1 MTRDPLFNADWFRTD
16 LKQAFRALKRR
27 PGGSAL
33 VIVTLAVGLG
43 VNTVAFSAVNA
54 LVFRS
59 PDRPGD
65 DGAGWLFAGPRGR
78 PLQNVPLPLFEAI
91 ERDARTLDAV
101 AAEGRM
107 PLAIGEGAET
117 RQVWGLLVSSRYFEV
132 IAPDIALGRALST
145 ADARVD
151 DVAVV
156 VSERFW
162 RARLDARPS
171 LPTLSVTLG
180 GRQARVIGVMRDG
193 FQGPGG
199 LFEPDLWVPLAAR
212 RAVGLPVEYDTA
224 SNPWLTLVA
233 RPREGITAAAVAFD
247 VLPIVK
253 EFRGTD
259 PSSAQVQFER
269 LIDGH
274 PEARSLRPAA
284 ALALGAVSVVLLIA
298 CFNVAGLL
306 LARSSDRQGE
316 MGVRT
321 AMGASRG
328 RLIRQLLTEG
338 MVLATIAGAFA
349 LLLANWSASL
359 LSTFSLPAPI
369 PQRLHFS
376 MDWRLV
382 AFAIAG
388 SLVAAL
394 VPAIAPVSQLWK
406 ADIARLVRGSA
417 SGSVG
422 GRAQARARRAFLLV
436 QVTGSTVFL
445 IAAVLFGRTFLTAQ
459 AADTGFNTDNTAV
472 MIVDARHYGHDAARA
487 QELIESLTR
496 RLELR
501 PDVAAA
507 GFADRAP
514 FYVGFA
520 NTMRMTRDGQTCE
533 ASACP
538 MAEVFAVD
546 PRYFATMS
554 VPVRLGRLFDPRD
567 AGDRDAVVVTAATAA
582 ALWPGTHPIGQRFRD
597 DAGTERVV
605 VGVVADMSLRTLTA
619 APLKPT
625 VFRAISEADFAGPV
639 TLVARGRGPATDLLA
654 PMRQSLHDLA
664 PGVPPNMIETMAQR
678 MTLPLWPVRTLAGFF
693 GLCGLLAVGLAS
705 VGLFGVTHHVVSQRT
720 REFGVRLALGAS
732 RVDLRRLVLAEA
744 LRLVG
749 PGIVL
754 GGVAGF
760 AMSLVIGSR
769 MVGVEPPGPAF
780 LLGTLALQV
789 MVVIAASFLPARKA
803 SRVDPLVALR
813 AE

>member
-1 MTRDPLFNADWFRTD
+1 MFNADWFRTD
-16 LKQAFRALKRR
+16 VKQALRALRRR
-27 PGGSAL
+27 PGSSAL
-33 VIVTLAVGLG
+33 AILTLAVGLG

-54 LVFRS
+54 LVFKPLGR
-59 PDRPGD
+59 PDAERT
-65 DGAGWLFAGPRGR
+65 GWIFAGPRSR

-91 ERDARTLDAV
+91 ERNARSLEAV

-107 PLAIGEGAET
+107 PLALGGGAET
-117 RQVWGLLVSSRYFEV
+117 RQVWALLVSPRYFDV
-132 IAPDIALGRALST
+132 VAPDIAIGRALLA
-145 ADARVD
+145 ADARTD
-151 DVAVV
+151 EVAVV
-156 VSERFW
+156 VSERAW
-162 RARLDARPS
+162 RARLDANSS
-171 LPTLSVTLG
+171 LPTLTVTLG
-180 GRQARVIGVMRDG
+180 GKQARVVGVMRDG

-199 LFEPDLWVPLAAR
+199 LFEPDFWVPLAAR
-212 RAVGLPVEYDTA
+212 RALGLPEDYDAAA
-224 SNPWLTLVA
+224 SPWLTMVA
-233 RPREGITAAAVAFD
+233 RPREGVSAAAIAFD

-253 EFRGTD
+253 EFRGAE
-259 PSSAQVQFER
+259 PSSAQVRFER

-274 PEARSLRPAA
+274 PEARSLRPVA

-316 MGVRT
+316 MGVRA

-338 MVLATIAGAFA
+338 MVLAAIAFAFA

-359 LSTFSLPAPI
+359 LATFSLPAPI

-376 MDWRLV
+376 MDGRLV
-382 AFAIAG
+382 AFATAAA
-388 SLVAAL
+388 LVAAL
-394 VPAIAPVSQLWK
+394 VPAVAPAWQLWK
-406 ADIARLVRGSA
+406 ADVARLVGGSA

-422 GRAQARARRAFLLV
+422 GRPQARARRAFLLV
-436 QVTGSTVFL
+436 QITGSTLFL
-445 IAAVLFGRTFLTAQ
+445 IAAVLFARSFLSAQ
-459 AADTGFNTDNTAV
+459 AAETGFNTANTAV
-472 MIVDARHYGHDAARA
+472 MVVDARHYGYDAARSR
-487 QELIESLTR
+487 ELVETLIR

-520 NTMRMTRDGQTCE
+520 NHMRLVREGQACDTP
-533 ASACP
+533 ACP
-538 MAEVFAVD
+538 VAEVFAVD
-546 PRYFATMS
+546 PRYFAAMD

-567 AGDRDAVVVTAATAA
+567 PADRDAVVVTASTAA
-582 ALWPGTHPIGQRFRD
+582 ALWPGGHPVGQRFRE
-597 DAGTERVV
+597 AESGTERVV
-605 VGVVADMSLRTLTA
+605 VGVVSDMSLRTLSAA
-619 APLKPT
+619 APKPT
-625 VFRAISEADFAGPV
+625 LFRAVSDADFAGTL
-639 TLVARGRGPATDLLA
+639 TLVARGRGRAQDLLA

-664 PGVPPNMIETMAQR
+664 PGVPPQAIETMEQR
-678 MTLPLWPVRTLAGFF
+678 MALPLWPVRTLAGFF

-760 AMSLVIGSR
+760 ALSLLIGSR
-769 MVGVEPPGPAF
+769 LAGVEAPGPAT
-780 LLGTLALQV
+780 LLGTLVLQAA
-789 MVVIAASFLPARKA
+789 VVVAASFQPARRA